1 MLQAVFVL
9 ASSVYP
15 AQLDE
20 ARRQHAAVRIQAL
33 QRGVAYRRGQERIYQ
48 QAVHSLEERE
58 ERVAI
63 EAAQRIQQS
72 DKLDGDVASLPL
84 DVLDVESLQAAVL
97 PGGGAGSSA
106 FPVLVHT
113 RRCSGPRVSQLM
125 CHGVRLA
132 DSGVGGAA
140 DVLAALMSPRLHRRV
155 SSTASVSVDASY
167 TGGCG
172 RASRRSCCTPH
183 DMVEQASTWSFR

>member
-1 MLQAVFVL
+1 MRVL
-9 ASSVYP
+9 CEGSPARARVTSYP
-15 AQLDE
+15 CVCIVLL
-20 ARRQHAAVRIQAL
+20 HT
-33 QRGVAYRRGQERIYQ
+33 
-48 QAVHSLEERE
+48 
-58 ERVAI
+58 RVA
-63 EAAQRIQQS
+63 RVF
-72 DKLDGDVASLPL
+72 GL

-113 RRCSGPRVSQLM
+113 RRCSGPRVLQLM

-132 DSGVGGAA
+132 GSGVGGAA

-183 DMVEQASTWSFR
+183 DMGEQASTWSFR